1 MYPKFHHFEK
11 AIVDTL
17 VDKYVNK
24 FVKRLGYRKAEW
36 LPCVHILLLLL
47 FVLNVF
53 ACYARPDFI
62 TQIVIVLAVMFL
74 SDTEQISRTKF
85 RLLPL
90 VLLLSI
96 FYDFI
101 WLFFLQDMSK
111 EALISEGGIEAN
123 VKMFSL

>member
-36 LPCVHILLLLL
+36 LPCVHILLLLP